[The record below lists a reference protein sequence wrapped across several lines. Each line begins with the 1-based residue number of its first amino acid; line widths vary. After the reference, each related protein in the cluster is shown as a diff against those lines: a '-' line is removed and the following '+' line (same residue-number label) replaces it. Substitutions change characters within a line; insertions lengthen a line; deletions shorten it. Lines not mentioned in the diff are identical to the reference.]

1 MRERGYYSTRTGKNK
16 TVSRVNL
23 SQCKRLFLVIYNDFW
38 RRDYFQEA
46 FGYNCVDVGEVP
58 GTLGDDIAG
67 RIYVAI
73 RKSYLWPIQE
83 NIESYSDE
91 DLFDIV
97 EFLFDYI
104 SEPLDG
110 YYHSFNDCGMHYT
123 SFNRG
128 NGQEQFRKEL
138 NPGLAMY
145 DGGYILTERGEILH
159 LPQIGMSTLIAAS
172 LPQRDPE
179 NIEARVEK
187 AKDRFLRHHSSLE
200 DRKHALRD
208 LADVLEYLRPQIKA
222 VVSKKDENDLFSII
236 NTFGIRHHNPQQK
249 TNYDTS
255 VWYSWMFYFY
265 LATIHACLRLI
276 EKRKG

>member
-83 NIESYSDE
+83 NIKSYSDE

-159 LPQIGMSTLIAAS
+159 LPQIGMSTLIAA
-172 LPQRDPE
+172 
-179 NIEARVEK
+179 
-187 AKDRFLRHHSSLE
+187 
-200 DRKHALRD
+200 
-208 LADVLEYLRPQIKA
+208 
-222 VVSKKDENDLFSII
+222 
-236 NTFGIRHHNPQQK
+236 
-249 TNYDTS
+249 
-255 VWYSWMFYFY
+255 
-265 LATIHACLRLI
+265 
-276 EKRKG
+276 